1 MLCNLFDKRFC
12 RFIPTTA
19 FCFLPS
25 TDFPRL
31 PVVDARHGR
40 VLGQRGSMLVVWDPI
55 TDKMRELPF
64 PQKSDTWTAAVLCS
78 AAAGACNHLDC
89 HNGPFRVVF
98 VCVNIGSA
106 LVYTYSSNA
115 AAWSEPVGPQQ
126 NYHVDPFMGSALV
139 GNALYFGNLVR
150 STALKY
156 DLELCQLSL
165 ICLPSLW
172 RRSQLQ
178 ESLLTTMED
187 GGLGL
192 VRRDDSKLYMWSR
205 KDTHEV
211 HATWERSVIELKT
224 VFPVDIDVTKL
235 ILIGSGVDIIFMRTG
250 NEVYTIDLRT
260 YKVKKV
266 YEGIILT
273 ILPYMSFYT
282 AVFRVATTGLYSK
295 RKCVTMQTLIGQQD
309 FREMKDSGTY
319 VQDSILRPGV
329 GI

>member
-1 MLCNLFDKRFC
+1 M
-12 RFIPTTA
+12 
-19 FCFLPS
+19 
-25 TDFPRL
+25 
-31 PVVDARHGR
+31 
-40 VLGQRGSMLVVWDPI
+40 
-55 TDKMRELPF
+55 
-64 PQKSDTWTAAVLCS
+64 
-78 AAAGACNHLDC
+78 
-89 HNGPFRVVF
+89 F

-106 LVYTYSSNA
+106 LVYTYSFNA

-126 NYHVDPFMGSALV
+126 NYLVDPFMGSALV

-211 HATWERSVIELKT
+211 DATWERSVIELKT
-224 VFPVDIDVTKL
+224 VFPVDVDVTKL

-250 NEVYTIDLRT
+250 NEVYTIDLKT

-282 AVFRVATTGLYSK
+282 A
-295 RKCVTMQTLIGQQD
+295 
-309 FREMKDSGTY
+309 GTSLLRY
-319 VQDSILRPGV
+319 DVSHCHLSI
-329 GI
+329 